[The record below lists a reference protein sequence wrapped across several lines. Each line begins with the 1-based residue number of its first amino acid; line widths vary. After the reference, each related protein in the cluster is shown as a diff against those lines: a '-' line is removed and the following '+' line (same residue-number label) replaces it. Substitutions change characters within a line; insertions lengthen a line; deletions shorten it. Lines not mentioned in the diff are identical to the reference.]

1 MIKRNAAKPVRVAPP
16 MMEEQE
22 VSTSTLQELLE
33 KEETKFWHYSPRM
46 LVEML
51 FLEKET
57 SLTRVSRTALSG
69 IRHSANVNSVLLSWQ
84 IYGLRTA
91 TCPIYLLQ
99 KAPFTG

>member
-33 KEETKFWHYSPRM
+33 KEETVSNLIFSKG
-46 LVEML
+46 
-51 FLEKET
+51 

-84 IYGLRTA
+84 IYGSRTA

>member
-33 KEETKFWHYSPRM
+33 KEET
-46 LVEML
+46 
-51 FLEKET
+51 
-57 SLTRVSRTALSG
+57 VSNLIFSKGREEASTNLIKVSKTAPFS

>member
-22 VSTSTLQELLE
+22 VSTSTLQE
-33 KEETKFWHYSPRM
+33 
-46 LVEML
+46 
-51 FLEKET
+51 
-57 SLTRVSRTALSG
+57 LSG

>member
-33 KEETKFWHYSPRM
+33 KEETVSNLIFSKG
-46 LVEML
+46 
-51 FLEKET
+51 
-57 SLTRVSRTALSG
+57 RVSRTALSG

-84 IYGLRTA
+84 IYGSRTA

>member
-33 KEETKFWHYSPRM
+33 KEETVSN
-46 LVEML
+46 
-51 FLEKET
+51 
-57 SLTRVSRTALSG
+57 LTRVSRTALSG

-84 IYGLRTA
+84 IYGSRTA

>member
-33 KEETKFWHYSPRM
+33 KEETVSNLIFSKGREEESA
-46 LVEML
+46 
-51 FLEKET
+51 

-69 IRHSANVNSVLLSWQ
+69 IRHSANVNSVL
-84 IYGLRTA
+84 
-91 TCPIYLLQ
+91 PN
-99 KAPFTG
+99 

>member
-33 KEETKFWHYSPRM
+33 KRKPSQISYSAKEEKRESA
-46 LVEML
+46 
-51 FLEKET
+51 